1 MRNTKSIITAALI
14 APILALTGGFAVAAC
29 SSGGTPAGTA
39 PSTPQ
44 ATASASVKTA
54 PAAAFN
60 ATDAA
65 FAQGMLRL
73 DSQSAAMAT
82 VVAGRTTT
90 PQLQQLAGHLR
101 NHGAD
106 TARIREWL
114 GDWHQNTPAPYT
126 PGASPPAGTGPGMMD
141 SHDWGD
147 MTHERGHA
155 FDADWTQAMIR
166 HHEAEI
172 TLCRAELRS
181 GVNPQ
186 ARALART
193 ALAER
198 QAELTQLR
206 HWHDTWAHNDDRDR

>member
-1 MRNTKSIITAALI
+1 MRNKKSIITAALI
-14 APILALTGGFAVAAC
+14 TPVLALTGGALAAC
-29 SSGGTPAGTA
+29 SSGGTPAGPA

-44 ATASASVKTA
+44 VTASAPVKTT

-60 ATDAA
+60 ATDVA
-65 FAQGMLRL
+65 FTQGMLRL
-73 DSQSAAMAT
+73 DSQSAAMAAM
-82 VVAGRTTT
+82 VAGHTTT
-90 PQLQQLAGHLR
+90 PQLQQLASHLR
-101 NHGAD
+101 DHGTD
-106 TARIREWL
+106 TARMREWL

-126 PGASPPAGTGPGMMD
+126 PGASLPAGTGPGMMD

-147 MTHERGHA
+147 MTRERGRA

-166 HHEAEI
+166 HHDAEI

-206 HWHDTWAHNDDRDR
+206 HWHDTWARNDDRDR